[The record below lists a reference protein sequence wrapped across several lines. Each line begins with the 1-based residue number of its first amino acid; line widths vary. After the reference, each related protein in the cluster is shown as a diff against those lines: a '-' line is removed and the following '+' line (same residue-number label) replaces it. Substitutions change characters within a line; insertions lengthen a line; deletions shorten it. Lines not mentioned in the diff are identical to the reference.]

1 MGGGEVTVT
10 TTEKAPSLGNNGA
23 DALGTNHLHDTNPR
37 PTTRYVELTLVR
49 ALLNAR
55 CGDAVTL
62 CAMQDI
68 RALYS
73 EHRRLVLHELLDYA
87 AEQVR
92 AGHPEAN
99 VDPAAVMARV
109 QAAGGGTAAMQELT
123 DALTG
128 PIDGM
133 QACTADVFAV
143 PDLWQA
149 VNLDRLWRAMD
160 SHGYTLREAAAR
172 RDAPSVPRL
181 LDSHALLLR
190 DLAEVAGLIPDTS
203 RADGSGVR

>member
-1 MGGGEVTVT
+1 MT
-10 TTEKAPSLGNNGA
+10 TTEKTPPLGNDGA
-23 DALGTNHLHDTNPR
+23 EVLGSNHPHDTNPR

-55 CGDAVTL
+55 SGDTVTL
-62 CAMQDI
+62 CTGQDI

-73 EHRRLVLHELLDYA
+73 DDRRLVLRELLAYA

-92 AGHPEAN
+92 AGHPEAH

-133 QACTADVFAV
+133 QAGTADIFAV

-160 SHGYTLREAAAR
+160 SHAYALREAAAR
-172 RDAPSVPRL
+172 RDAAAVPRL
-181 LDSHALLLR
+181 LDAHAVLLR
-190 DLAEVAGLIPDTS
+190 HLAEVAGLVPNISNTEEGED
-203 RADGSGVR
+203 R